1 MAKVSK
7 INIAIT
13 GDSKGLA
20 AATDAATR
28 ELRRLEAQ
36 SERTGKKLGAQRQ
49 SVQQTAEAMAKLGLQ
64 SRALGAVGGA
74 IGLAQV
80 ATTGGALGA
89 GAIAAG
95 AGIGGAL
102 AAINISQQIN
112 DLTARARKAID
123 ETALDARKSIE
134 QSGFSSPLAQ
144 AIVQGGFGV
153 KTAGQNLGAMDSLF
167 AGIAATRAGNV
178 GGQLLSAGL
187 PALSTGAGVLLGGG
201 GTSAAAQLGAAQLK
215 SGDAAQ
221 DALMAYHM
229 NMASSAPGGPI
240 GYLLQLMAGD

>member
-1 MAKVSK
+1 M
-7 INIAIT
+7 IA
-13 GDSKGLA
+13 G
-20 AATDAATR
+20 
-28 ELRRLEAQ
+28 
-36 SERTGKKLGAQRQ
+36 
-49 SVQQTAEAMAKLGLQ
+49 
-64 SRALGAVGGA
+64 ALGAVS
-74 IGLAQV
+74 
-80 ATTGGALGA
+80 
-89 GAIAAG
+89 AA
-95 AGIGGAL
+95 
-102 AAINISQQIN
+102 QQIN